1 MITKSPKG
9 NMFHFMIGIMRKT
22 YNPKKFLLISDCIPD
37 VVINGNAKNM
47 RIYFVTSKLI
57 NRKLPASYFFCFF
70 FVIPWNEWCTLK

>member
-57 NRKLPASYFFCFF
+57 NRKLPASYFFFF
-70 FVIPWNEWCTLK
+70 FFCDPLE